1 MTWPNSDELQSN
13 NSDKLTQPTNN
24 DGSSSK
30 NSDEMPQST
39 NNDGSSSK
47 NSKEMPQLTNN
58 DSSSSKNS
66 EETSNNDELQLINSS
81 NQQLSNDEQS
91 NSDELLAIKYC
102 ITFNFFA
109 MFYKTL
115 KSKLTPA
122 LVLSLYTKLWCHFP
136 LGKSFEHEMMSI
148 NALMNML
155 CKRILLSLR
164 SEINRTH
171 LQRELISD
179 ARLHVITRVLII
191 LKRL

>member
-1 MTWPNSDELQSN
+1 
-13 NSDKLTQPTNN
+13 
-24 DGSSSK
+24 
-30 NSDEMPQST
+30 MPQST

-58 DSSSSKNS
+58 DSSSSKNN

-102 ITFNFFA
+102 ITFNFYDEQPNSNELLAIKYCITFNFFA
-109 MFYKTL
+109 IFYKTL

-122 LVLSLYTKLWCHFP
+122 LVLSLHTKPWCHFP
-136 LGKSFEHEMMSI
+136 LSKSFKRGMMSI

-164 SEINRTH
+164 SEMNGTH

-179 ARLHVITRVLII
+179 ACLHVITRVLII